1 MYGELENRSIVV
13 IDIEKEIIGRRGRI
27 RQKNL
32 FKIRIQNS
40 LLIHILSGIVQSS
53 FEAQEKR

>member
-1 MYGELENRSIVV
+1 MYIELENRSIVFV
-13 IDIEKEIIGRRGRI
+13 DIDKEIIGRRDSI
-27 RQKNL
+27 RQKKL

-40 LLIHILSGIVQSS
+40 LPIHILSRIVQSS